1 MSQRLSIT
9 VTFSDLSRW
18 RTSVAAIIATCGYV
32 FRVILLAS
40 LTMPVE
46 VAAAQKLLFD
56 IPQSSAN
63 VALREYAIQADRQI
77 LIPHEVVKEYNANSV
92 TGYYYADD
100 ALDILLEDSG
110 EVA

>member
-1 MSQRLSIT
+1 MSQRLFIT
-9 VTFSDLSRW
+9 VTLM
-18 RTSVAAIIATCGYV
+18 
-32 FRVILLAS
+32 AS
-40 LTMPVE
+40 LTMPAE
-46 VAAAQKLLFD
+46 VVAAQKLLFD

-110 EVA
+110 LEAVINQAGILIISEVNVQVRGEETDMN